1 MARGDGSGRRGAS
14 PLRRGRRGPLE
25 TRVES
30 GASQPPGDAR
40 PARHGQQLR
49 RVTLTVAAL
58 ILGVANRVRQH
69 GLEVVP
75 EQGVDTFEVTADA
88 LRVPSFGR
96 LGGSLLYAAATAGVE
111 DAWVVAYLDS
121 VLGFAAGDD
130 RRLAGLRRH
139 RRTAGGYPTTEAYIL
154 RNHAPDG
161 GILPEER
168 GLCTMYRCAGVRR
181 ARGPRPPASTVC
193 AGARTSQRT
202 SPGRFREYTH
212 AAWARI
218 GRFQAWISG

>member
-1 MARGDGSGRRGAS
+1 
-14 PLRRGRRGPLE
+14 
-25 TRVES
+25 
-30 GASQPPGDAR
+30 
-40 PARHGQQLR
+40 
-49 RVTLTVAAL
+49 
-58 ILGVANRVRQH
+58 VANRVRQH
-69 GLEVVP
+69 SLEVVP

-96 LGGSLLYAAATAGVE
+96 LGGRLLYAAATAGVE

-139 RRTAGGYPTTEAYIL
+139 RRTAGGYPITEAYIL

-202 SPGRFREYTH
+202 SPGRFRGYTH

-218 GRFQAWISG
+218 GRFRAWISG